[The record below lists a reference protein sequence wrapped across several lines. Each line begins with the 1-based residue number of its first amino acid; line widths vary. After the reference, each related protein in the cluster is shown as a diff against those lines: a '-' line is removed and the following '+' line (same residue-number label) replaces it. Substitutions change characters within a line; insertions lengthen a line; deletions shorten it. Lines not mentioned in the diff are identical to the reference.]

1 MTHLHHSSSAEAPAS
16 AQLATAWTDVAQQ
29 CLSMTLRFD
38 YLSGRRGLQASRP
51 VVQERLAT
59 SQRSASRAGQPNGLV
74 PSHGERERQ
83 ALDDAERHY
92 LGAIA
97 AKPRLTSRE
106 EYCLV
111 VRMRSGSR
119 QAHTALVEANLGL
132 VVMFA
137 RRYQRPGVPLLD
149 LVAEG
154 NLGLLRAT
162 RSFDPERGYRFGT
175 YAKWWVMQSMRQAMP
190 KLAGVVRIPLSQAN
204 AARVAADAARR
215 SNTGL
220 AAGPGWVDDGPAG
233 GLDDG
238 TVAEAASDAAN
249 LHRSDADADADA
261 QTPSPRDGAVVEGHE
276 DWHETNDADVLES
289 IAGDPEREPPA
300 VVMAGQ
306 RRRLLSSAL
315 ETLGERER
323 IVVSARFALV
333 GDRPS
338 TLDELATRLQVS
350 IERVRQIENQAVK
363 NLAKVFRRAGQS
375 VDSLL

>member
-1 MTHLHHSSSAEAPAS
+1 MTHPSRSISPQAPAS

-59 SQRSASRAGQPNGLV
+59 SQRQASCAGQPNGLA

-83 ALDDAERHY
+83 ALDDAERRY

-97 AKPRLTSRE
+97 GKPRLTSRE

-215 SNTGL
+215 SNTGF
-220 AAGPGWVDDGPAG
+220 AAGPGRVDDGPAG

-238 TVAEAASDAAN
+238 TLAEAASDAAT
-249 LHRSDADADADA
+249 LHRADTDTDT
-261 QTPSPRDGAVVEGHE
+261 QTTAPRDGAVVEGHE

-289 IAGDPEREPPA
+289 IAIDPEREPPA

-306 RRRLLSSAL
+306 RRRLLWSAL
-315 ETLGERER
+315 ETLCERER

-375 VDSLL
+375 VDSLF

>member
-1 MTHLHHSSSAEAPAS
+1 
-16 AQLATAWTDVAQQ
+16 
-29 CLSMTLRFD
+29 MTLRFD

-51 VVQERLAT
+51 VVQERIAT
-59 SQRSASRAGQPNGLV
+59 SQRSASRAGQPNGLA

-204 AARVAADAARR
+204 AARTAAQAARR

-220 AAGPGWVDDGPAG
+220 VAGPGWVDDGPAG
-233 GLDDG
+233 GLDDC
-238 TVAEAASDAAN
+238 TVAEGASDAAT
-249 LHRSDADADADA
+249 LHRADTDT
-261 QTPSPRDGAVVEGHE
+261 QTTAPRDGAVVEGHE

-315 ETLGERER
+315 ETLCERER